1 MEPRNLKRVDE
12 AVDEMR
18 SHVEDLEQRR
28 AALDQRT
35 EEARRQAERYKEAG
49 PEAKAL
55 EDDDKDQ
62 DTNKDAAEEASPKD
76 G

>member
-1 MEPRNLKRVDE
+1 MEPRNLKRIDD

-28 AALDQRT
+28 DALDQST

-49 PEAKAL
+49 PEAKAV
-55 EDDDKDQ
+55 EDDKDK
-62 DTNKDAAEEASPKD
+62 DKNTDAAEEASPKD